1 MYLSKIPEIEAK
13 KNPAMRNKNRF
24 SLFMIALIALTGPGT
39 IFGQDISIKI
49 CSRHSI
55 KSEILQKDRNVLIH
69 LPDNYSESN
78 KSYPVLYQVMGDS
91 ASILEIVSTVNRL
104 AHGEKIM
111 PEMIIVAI
119 ETIEGKDLW
128 PTNSKFYPEPA
139 AIGANDFL
147 TFIEKDLIPYVE
159 NKYRTKDDRILYGQ
173 SMTSVFTIY
182 TFLERPELFN
192 SYIASSGAFPG
203 CESFFKEL
211 SLKSFEQ
218 IDQFNGQKLFIT
230 NGLNDPLNSQ
240 VDALGQMTDFSSLLK
255 DELGMKVGYKY
266 LTYENG
272 GHVPFHSL
280 YDGLRFI
287 YESDQ
292 KE

>member
-1 MYLSKIPEIEAK
+1 MNKIQ
-13 KNPAMRNKNRF
+13 AMRNVIR
-24 SLFMIALIALTGPGT
+24 SLLLMIVVIALTGPGA
-39 IFGQDISIKI
+39 IYGQDISIKL

-55 KSEILQKDRNVLIH
+55 KSEILQENRNVLIH

-104 AHGEKIM
+104 AHGEKII
-111 PEMIIVAI
+111 PEMIIVVI
-119 ETIEGKDLW
+119 ETVEGKDLW
-128 PTNSKFYPEPA
+128 PTNTKFYPEPA
-139 AIGANDFL
+139 AVGANDFL
-147 TFIEKDLIPYVE
+147 TFIEKELIPYIE

-182 TFLERPELFN
+182 TFLESPELFN

-211 SLKSFEQ
+211 SLKSFQ
-218 IDQFNGQKLFIT
+218 QNDQFHGQKIFIT

-240 VDALGQMTDFSSLLK
+240 VDALRQMTGFSSLLK

-272 GHVPFHSL
+272 GHVPFYSL
-280 YDGLRFI
+280 YDGLKFI

>member
-1 MYLSKIPEIEAK
+1 
-13 KNPAMRNKNRF
+13 MRNTFRCF
-24 SLFMIALIALTGPGT
+24 LLLIVVIALPGPGA

-55 KSEILQKDRNVLIH
+55 KSEVLQESRNVLIH

-78 KSYPVLYQVMGDS
+78 KSYPVLYQVKGDS
-91 ASILEIVSTVNRL
+91 ASILEILSTVNRL
-104 AHGEKIM
+104 ALGERMM

-119 ETIEGKDLW
+119 ETVGGKDLW
-128 PTNSKFYPEPA
+128 PTNTKYYPEPSA
-139 AIGANDFL
+139 LGANDFL
-147 TFIEKDLIPYVE
+147 TFIEKELIPYME

-182 TFLERPELFN
+182 TFLERPKLFN
-192 SYIASSGAFPG
+192 SYIASSGAFPD
-203 CESFFKEL
+203 CEDFFKEL
-211 SLKSFEQ
+211 SLKSFQ
-218 IDQFNGQKLFIT
+218 QNDQFNGQKIFIT

-240 VDALGQMTDFSSLLK
+240 VDALGQMTEFSSLLK
-255 DELGMKVGYKY
+255 DKLGMKVGYKY

-280 YDGLRFI
+280 YDGLKFI
-287 YESDQ
+287 YE
-292 KE
+292 

>member
-1 MYLSKIPEIEAK
+1 
-13 KNPAMRNKNRF
+13 MRNEIRCV
-24 SLFMIALIALTGPGT
+24 LLMIVVIALTGPGA
-39 IFGQDISIKI
+39 IYGQDISIKL

-55 KSEILQKDRNVLIH
+55 ESEALQENRNVLIH

-91 ASILEIVSTVNRL
+91 ASMLEILSTVNRL
-104 AHGEKIM
+104 ALGEKII

-119 ETIEGKDLW
+119 ETVEGKDLW
-128 PTNSKFYPEPA
+128 PTNTKFYPEPS
-139 AIGANDFL
+139 AIGATEFL
-147 TFIEKDLIPYVE
+147 TFIEKDLIPYIE
-159 NKYRTKDDRILYGQ
+159 NKYRTIDDRILYGQ

-192 SYIASSGAFPG
+192 SYIASSGAFPD

-211 SLKSFEQ
+211 SLKSFQ
-218 IDQFNGQKLFIT
+218 QKDQFHGQKLFIT

-240 VDALGQMTDFSSLLK
+240 VDALGQMIDFSSLLK
-255 DELGMKVGYKY
+255 DKLGMKVGYKY

-287 YESDQ
+287 YESDLN
-292 KE
+292 